1 MWRIRSGCV
10 AESSRYWDK
19 VGLAPRRVSPEGDDV
34 FDTRLV
40 QASEYAVDLVLRLA
54 YAGEM
59 GHWQQVGLFLDS
71 GDYLLGEG
79 LGCTA
84 RAVGDGDE
92 VRVEDCEPIDG
103 PKDGRLGPAGSW
115 AGRTRRKGSVSSLR
129 FR

>member
-1 MWRIRSGCV
+1 MVYVADKVRCV
-10 AESSRYWDK
+10 AESSLYWDK
-19 VGLAPRRVSPEGDDV
+19 VGLAPRGVSPEGDDV

-40 QASEYAVDLVLRLA
+40 QASEYTVDLVLRLA

-59 GHWQQVGLFLDS
+59 GHRQQVGLFLDS

-79 LGCTA
+79 LGYTA

-103 PKDGRLGPAGSW
+103 PKDGG
-115 AGRTRRKGSVSSLR
+115 
-129 FR
+129 